1 MLERYGHTGQKG
13 LENALLRGAQNKG
26 LHAMAGQHGK
36 QRVIKEVGETQ
47 EATPAVLLPEV
58 KGNETLV
65 TSEVGHIQG
74 LPMLRYPADDV
85 LVKTQRLCWHRHVGC
100 RAPEGAGVQH
110 ASHRIDAPEG
120 CCRGAHEGRG
130 TADRLIHNLVEIE

>member
-13 LENALLRGAQNKG
+13 LENTLLRGAQDKW

-36 QRVIKEVGETQ
+36 QRVIEEDRETQ

-58 KGNETLV
+58 KGNETPV

-74 LPMLRYPADDV
+74 LPMLRYPADDIQ
-85 LVKTQRLCWHRHVGC
+85 VKAQCLRWHRHGGC

-110 ASHRIDAPEG
+110 ASHCIDAPEG
-120 CCRGAHEGRG
+120 CCQGAHEGRG
-130 TADRLIHNLVEIE
+130 TAGRLIHNLVEIE